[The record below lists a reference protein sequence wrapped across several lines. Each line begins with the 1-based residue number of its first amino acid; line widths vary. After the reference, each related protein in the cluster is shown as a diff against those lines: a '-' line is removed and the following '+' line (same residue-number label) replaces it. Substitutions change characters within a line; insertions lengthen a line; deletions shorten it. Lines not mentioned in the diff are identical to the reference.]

1 MDNLKEVPKNIRINC
16 SVVTNYTKKL
26 LSEAIHIIIF
36 HKVLLLY
43 KKTSEKGRPQRMGHC
58 MLDLS
63 TMLRVQNY
71 YLLYSF
77 HALKTS
83 EKRTTSLQWTKQ
95 LIELSPKYH
104 FSEVLLKSIYSWFAV
119 IAKKKHNKFPLT
131 MKAPGVLMPR
141 CTVTV
146 L

>member
-1 MDNLKEVPKNIRINC
+1 
-16 SVVTNYTKKL
+16 
-26 LSEAIHIIIF
+26 
-36 HKVLLLY
+36 
-43 KKTSEKGRPQRMGHC
+43 